1 MRTSKYLRK
10 IFCAIM
16 VLAMLMPANTFLAAQ
31 RTPMTDLQLLF
42 IESAVNTT
50 PGTEK
55 IERHENISFDL

>member
-16 VLAMLMPANTFLAAQ
+16 VLAMLMPANTVLAAQ

-42 IESAVNTT
+42 IESAVDTT